1 MSIDSTN
8 NVGGAVI
15 RYDLS
20 LKACLS
26 ERYACGSPPDMLPA
40 SPPRTTVDV
49 VSLVQEVGALKSG
62 PESSDGGGGHP
73 ISKAYWG
80 RIWGGDTERDVLVH
94 VFECRVIPSPP
105 R

>member
-1 MSIDSTN
+1 M
-8 NVGGAVI
+8 
-15 RYDLS
+15 LS
-20 LKACLS
+20 LWC
-26 ERYACGSPPDMLPA
+26 RRWG
-40 SPPRTTVDV
+40 R
-49 VSLVQEVGALKSG
+49 
-62 PESSDGGGGHP
+62 SSRVLNQVMGGGGHP